1 MKPSLLLLA
10 ALGGAALAGGMLQQ
24 PAPAQAAAPI
34 YPWCMQPS
42 GRWGPDCY
50 YATIEQCR
58 AAASAVGFCYQNP
71 AFTPNP
77 VPAPGRRAR

>member
-1 MKPSLLLLA
+1 MRTALLYLTVMVAIVSSTLL
-10 ALGGAALAGGMLQQ
+10 QR
-24 PAPAQAAAPI
+24 PAPALAAAPI

-50 YATIEQCR
+50 YATLEQCR

-71 AFTPNP
+71 AYTAAAQRKPHG
-77 VPAPGRRAR
+77 VRR